1 MTTLAIMRTRIAKE
15 LRRTG
20 AAGIDADIDEAIST
34 AIAEYQSHRFTFNE
48 SRSLTFET
56 VADQAVYTAT
66 DDADIGSIIALDYVT
81 FQIGDT
87 SYTLV
92 PGDIADLDL
101 STNSS
106 SGMPSEYVVY
116 DEAIRLWP
124 APSSSGWTV
133 RIAGH
138 MTVAAPASETEADNP
153 WMTKAEKLIRC
164 RAKRELALHRLR
176 DPDLA
181 ALVGNEE
188 LDALN
193 KLERRRNDLIGTG
206 RIRPM
211 AF

>member
-1 MTTLAIMRTRIAKE
+1 MTTLAVMRTRIAKE

-20 AAGIDADIDEAIST
+20 AAGINDDIDEAIYT
-34 AIAEYQSHRFTFNE
+34 AIEEYQTYRFTFNE
-48 SRSLTFET
+48 SRSSTFDT
-56 VADQAVYTAT
+56 VADQAIYTV
-66 DDADIGSIIALDYVT
+66 DDAAAIGNIIDLDYVAFT
-81 FQIGDT
+81 IDDQT
-87 SYTLV
+87 YPLL
-92 PGDIADLDL
+92 PGDNEEIEN
-101 STNSS
+101 STNAG
-106 SGMPSEYVVY
+106 SGMPSEYVIY

-124 APSSSGWTV
+124 APSASGWTV

-138 MTVAAPASETEADNP
+138 MKIAAPADESEADNP

-181 ALVGNEE
+181 ALMGNEE

>member
-20 AAGIDADIDEAIST
+20 AAGIDADIDEAIAT

-92 PGDIADLDL
+92 PGDIEDLDL

-106 SGMPSEYVVY
+106 SGMPSKYVVY

-124 APSSSGWTV
+124 APSASGWTV

>member
-1 MTTLAIMRTRIAKE
+1 MTTLAVMRTRIAKE

-20 AAGIDADIDEAIST
+20 AAGIDADIDEAIYT
-34 AIAEYQSHRFTFNE
+34 AIEEYQSHRLTFNE
-48 SRSLTFET
+48 SRSSTFDT
-56 VADQAVYTAT
+56 IADQAIYTV
-66 DDADIGSIIALDYVT
+66 DDAAAIGNIIDLDYLKL
-81 FQIGDT
+81 QIDDQTYG
-87 SYTLV
+87 LL
-92 PGDIADLDL
+92 PGDIEEIED
-101 STNSS
+101 STNAG
-106 SGMPSEYVVY
+106 SGMPSEYVIY

-124 APSSSGWTV
+124 APSASGWTV

-138 MTVAAPASETEADNP
+138 MKIAAPADESEANNP

-181 ALVGNEE
+181 ALMGNEE